1 MLEKETKHMQ
11 DKTKQD
17 TQWFC
22 SCLLFFEKTQVHLAS
37 RWVKYEQ

>member
-1 MLEKETKHMQ
+1 MLEEETKHMQ

-22 SCLLFFEKTQVHLAS
+22 SCLLFLRKTQVHMAG
-37 RWVKYEQ
+37 RTVKYEQ